1 MRKRKKDQC
10 SSTCTS
16 TDSKGH
22 VIGCVTLKFK
32 VTRHS
37 DKVTDSL
44 IELPNPKYVEKKD
57 QCSSTCTSRD
67 SKGHV
72 IGCVTLKFKVTRHSD
87 KVTDSL
93 IELPNPKYVEK
104 KKKFNALAHVLPE
117 IANIS

>member
-1 MRKRKKDQC
+1 M
-10 SSTCTS
+10 
-16 TDSKGH
+16 
-22 VIGCVTLKFK
+22 TLKFK

-37 DKVTDSL
+37 DKVTDSP
-44 IELPNPKYVEKKD
+44 IELPNPKYVEKKKKD

-87 KVTDSL
+87 KVTDSP

-104 KKKFNALAHVLPE
+104 KKKINALVHVLFY
-117 IANIS
+117 IS